1 MARTTVSSPSSA
13 QAGPRSRRVFSRRV
27 APYAPLALAL
37 VMQTGLVG
45 RGAPTT
51 TTGNATHQAA
61 QGVTAQEVTGK
72 GLAAPGVATPD
83 VATAIASSWDKPIPQ
98 PTSFKAAD
106 GTCGSTGSDP
116 GNQTNLRKNRTD
128 VPASTHPVTF
138 DAIAGLDFPKD
149 QPRLRADWSPAA
161 LAALEPFEGAALTV
175 TGYIVKRV
183 KVEGK
188 ESTNCGST
196 QPTEVD
202 WHIPLVR
209 SAKDPEGTAVVVE
222 TTPRVRQSHPKWTP
236 EALQPFAN
244 STNPVRVS
252 GWLMLDPEHKDMIG
266 KFRST
271 LWEIHPITR
280 IEVFSGGKWIDL
292 DDLP

>member
-1 MARTTVSSPSSA
+1 
-13 QAGPRSRRVFSRRV
+13 
-27 APYAPLALAL
+27 LALAL
-37 VMQTGLVG
+37 LTQTGLVG
-45 RGAPTT
+45 SGTSTT
-51 TTGNATHQAA
+51 TTGTASHQAA
-61 QGVTAQEVTGK
+61 QGVATQDVTGK
-72 GLAAPGVATPD
+72 GVAAPTAATLD
-83 VATAIASSWDKPIPQ
+83 VATAISSSWEKPVPQ
-98 PTSFKAAD
+98 PTGFSAAD

-138 DAIAGLDFPKD
+138 DAIARLDFPKD
-149 QPRLRADWSPAA
+149 QPAKRADWSPAA
-161 LAALEPFEGAALTV
+161 LAALEPFEGTALTV
-175 TGYIVKRV
+175 TGYIVNRV

-188 ESTNCGST
+188 ESTNCGWT
-196 QPTEVD
+196 KPTEVD
-202 WHIPLVR
+202 WHIPLVK

-252 GWLMLDPEHKDMIG
+252 GWLMLDPEHMAMIG
-266 KFRST
+266 QFRST